1 MIRYLQVA
9 GDRAAEI
16 PTTFRTAPHTRSPV
30 TVVVISSNG
39 KGDRPV
45 ESLEVKAPAGR
56 ETGQVRTGGP
66 ATWQAVAVANRSS
79 PEIRAPRETDCG
91 ISGVPSPL
99 VHGEGQCRRRCSG
112 LKRRSNSPGSERA
125 ACQDGMGS
133 ESPEPLGGRL
143 GAPAQRRHRV

>member
-39 KGDRPV
+39 KGDRRV
-45 ESLEVKAPAGR
+45 ERLEVKAPVGR

-91 ISGVPSPL
+91 IIGSAEPFGPWRRPMSTSMFWTENDDRTPR
-99 VHGEGQCRRRCSG
+99 GQR
-112 LKRRSNSPGSERA
+112 
-125 ACQDGMGS
+125 
-133 ESPEPLGGRL
+133 GRHV
-143 GAPAQRRHRV
+143 RTE